1 MTTTLHRS
9 DVRLVRWPAESA
21 RRDRYRTMGILRLLV
36 VEGGV
41 PAPICSDVREDWVRA
56 PVTDDD
62 LRARIATLKAKAEA
76 HRLPHVDP
84 NGVLRFAGRSITVS
98 RTETDVL
105 ECLVRQYGVLVTR
118 EALRDCLPD
127 RPGGA
132 SRNALDLHIMRVRR
146 RIRPIGL
153 VIRTVWG
160 RGYLLE
166 SVENQPAAAASHG
179 GRQDPWVDPPRQPG
193 YDLAQDTEFNSDRTR
208 PLVAAEVAALRWA
221 QAHCLAAS

>member
-1 MTTTLHRS
+1 
-9 DVRLVRWPAESA
+9 
-21 RRDRYRTMGILRLLV
+21 MGILRLLV

-62 LRARIATLKAKAEA
+62 LRARVATLKAKADA

-98 RTETDVL
+98 RTETDLL

-118 EALRDCLPD
+118 DMLRDCLPD

-146 RIRPIGL
+146 RLRPLGL

-166 SVENQPAAAASHG
+166 SVENQPPALRG
-179 GRQDPWVDPPRQPG
+179 GQYGQRSEVLRRRP
-193 YDLAQDTEFNSDRTR
+193 YDDDLDLDSTR

-221 QAHCLAAS
+221 QAHSLAAS

>member
-1 MTTTLHRS
+1 
-9 DVRLVRWPAESA
+9 
-21 RRDRYRTMGILRLLV
+21 MGILRLLV

-62 LRARIATLKAKAEA
+62 LRARVATLKAKADA
-76 HRLPHVDP
+76 HRMPHVDP

-98 RTETDVL
+98 RTETDLL

-118 EALRDCLPD
+118 DVLRDCLPD

-146 RIRPIGL
+146 RIRPLGL
-153 VIRTVWG
+153 IIRTVWG

-166 SVENQPAAAASHG
+166 SLENQPAALRG
-179 GRQDPWVDPPRQPG
+179 GQQSQRSEVLRGHPFDD
-193 YDLAQDTEFNSDRTR
+193 DLDLDSTR

-221 QAHCLAAS
+221 QAHSLAAS

>member
-1 MTTTLHRS
+1 
-9 DVRLVRWPAESA
+9 
-21 RRDRYRTMGILRLLV
+21 MGILRLLV

-41 PAPICSDVREDWVRA
+41 PAPICADVREDWVRA
-56 PVTDDD
+56 PVSDDD
-62 LRARIATLKAKAEA
+62 LRARVATLKAKADA

-98 RTETDVL
+98 RTETDLL
-105 ECLVRQYGVLVTR
+105 ECLVRQFGVLVTR
-118 EALRDCLPD
+118 DMLRECLPD

-146 RIRPIGL
+146 RIRSLGL

-166 SVENQPAAAASHG
+166 AAENQPVPLRG
-179 GRQDPWVDPPRQPG
+179 GQPAQRPEPRRRPFDD
-193 YDLAQDTEFNSDRTR
+193 DLDLDSTR

-221 QAHCLAAS
+221 QAHSLAAS